1 MEKVKAF
8 VLMLRPANLL
18 MVAVTQLLIRFCVIL
33 PVLNLF
39 QLNSSL
45 SNAAYLMVV
54 LATVLIAASG
64 YIINDYFDSSID
76 AVNKPF
82 KIKVNDY
89 FSKQSIVNIHLLFN
103 VAAIGLSFAA
113 GWIAGNYKLSFI
125 YAVAAGLLWF
135 YSSTYK
141 KMFLVGNLVVSVLT
155 SLVVLLPVM
164 FELPVLV
171 NENVSS
177 ANLQAARIIL
187 YTSAAYFVFAFA
199 ATLIREIVKD
209 MEDIKGDM
217 TGGANTIPVVLGFS
231 QTKILVAVLWL
242 VLMGLVG
249 WYQYSYYQ
257 SKQLNNA
264 IYFLATIQL
273 PSVLGIALL
282 FRFNEPEQFGKI
294 SLLLKVIMFLGIL
307 SMGVFYLMSNN

>member
-1 MEKVKAF
+1 
-8 VLMLRPANLL
+8 MLRPGNLMMIVL
-18 MVAVTQLLIRFCVIL
+18 TQLLIRYCVIL
-33 PVLNLF
+33 PVLDVFKL
-39 QLNSSL
+39 QSSL
-45 SNAAYLMVV
+45 SHLEYGLMV
-54 LATVLIAASG
+54 LATMLIAASG
-64 YIINDYFDSSID
+64 YIINDYFDTSID

-82 KIKVNDY
+82 KIKVNDF

-103 VAAIGLSFAA
+103 LAAIVLSFVV

-164 FELPVLV
+164 FELPFLIDEEIAGSITAV
-171 NENVSS
+171 
-177 ANLQAARIIL
+177 NLQAARIIL
-187 YTSAAYFVFAFA
+187 YTTAAYFVFAFL

-217 TGGANTIPVVLGFS
+217 TGGANTIPVVAGFGT
-231 QTKILVAVLWL
+231 TKYIVLVLWL

-249 WYQYSYYQ
+249 WFEYSYYK
-257 SKQLNNA
+257 SNQLSRA
-264 IYFLATIQL
+264 LYFVATIQL
-273 PSVLGIALL
+273 PSLAGIFLL
-282 FRFNEPEQFGKI
+282 FRFNEPEQFKTVS
-294 SLLLKVIMFLGIL
+294 SLLKIIMTLGIL